1 MHPSDTARI
10 VICLLPLRW
19 FPLSHID
26 TPFVSHIDTPFVS
39 HIDTPFV
46 SHIDTPFVSHIDTP
60 FGTVGLC
67 CMLQV
72 RFAER
77 KLVYTYCGI
86 VLIAINPYEAQ
97 ASLYGRDKVTVG
109 LISLTE
115 PMYSVFC
122 KAVSFCKDA
131 AKCMTRGCCDE
142 HFHFGMRVIMN

>member
-26 TPFVSHIDTPFVS
+26 TPF
-39 HIDTPFV
+39 
-46 SHIDTPFVSHIDTP
+46 
-60 FGTVGLC
+60 GTVGLC
-67 CMLQV
+67 CMRQV
-72 RFAER
+72 RFTER

-122 KAVSFCKDA
+122 KAVCFCKDA
-131 AKCMTRGCCDE
+131 AMCVTGRCCDE
-142 HFHFGMRVIMN
+142 HFHFGMRVTMNSDTITPSLPPPC